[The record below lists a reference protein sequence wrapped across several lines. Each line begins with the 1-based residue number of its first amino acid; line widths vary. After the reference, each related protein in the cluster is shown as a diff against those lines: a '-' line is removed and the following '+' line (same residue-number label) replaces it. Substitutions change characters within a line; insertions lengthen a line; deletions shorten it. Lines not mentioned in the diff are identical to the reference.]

1 MPTNE
6 QIVGLTLL
14 SPLAWALFL
23 GLLGGW
29 RLWRARGELSN
40 ASERWIGAGSVLA
53 SFISLAG
60 TFYLMFH
67 LDDPIDFT
75 PLRLHIYI
83 DALSLFFIL
92 IINTVALAA
101 SWNAISYLRSERG
114 KRYQGPI
121 FFHALMNLFHFTM
134 LLAPVVDNLVGL
146 WIAIE
151 ATTLVSALL
160 VAYPNTRRSWEAAWK
175 YLIITSAGIILAL
188 MGTIFLAHGVYSLQN
203 NAPHSMDWSTLV
215 IPYHAPALSPAKN
228 FILLAFLFVLA
239 GYGVKAGLAPMH
251 TWLPDAHGE
260 AAPPISALFSGVLLK
275 SAFYAILRYVTLTN
289 AALGSDSRVVYYLLM
304 GTGLFSL
311 MMAVPFILNREN
323 HFKRVMAYHSL
334 EHMGII
340 VFGAGVGVPIAM
352 FGSLLHALNHAVT
365 KALMFLAHG
374 NAARAYQEAFGDK
387 EQEGKAAP
395 KVTGVLQAMP
405 ITGLLLIIGGLAL
418 VGTPPFNIFMSLW
431 VILWGS
437 VEQVQMLWHGVHAAK
452 TAPILLGLAVILF
465 LLSTAMIYFGL
476 VQHLARLVLGSSPE
490 GRRLKESLFDLIP
503 LLMLI
508 ALVIVMGVWI
518 FPQLAKLIQ
527 AGATIVLHIYLPM
540 ITHSS

>member
-1 MPTNE
+1 MPANE
-6 QIVGLTLL
+6 QIVGLILL

-23 GLLGGW
+23 GLLGWW
-29 RLWRARGELSN
+29 RLWRARGELSD
-40 ASERWIGAGSVLA
+40 AGERWIGAGSVLA

-60 TFYLMFH
+60 SFYLMFH

-75 PLRLHIYI
+75 PLGIHIYI

-101 SWNAISYLRSERG
+101 SWNAISYLRSQRG
-114 KRYQGPI
+114 ERYQGPI
-121 FFHALMNLFHFTM
+121 FFHVLMNLFHFTM

-188 MGTIFLAHGVYSLQN
+188 MGTIFLAHGV
-203 NAPHSMDWSTLV
+203 HSVGIDAMDWSEL
-215 IPYHAPALSPAKN
+215 IHHADQLAGAPS

-289 AALGSDSRVVYYLLM
+289 AALGADSRVVFYLLM

-311 MMAVPFILNREN
+311 MMAVPFILNRQN

-340 VFGAGVGVPIAM
+340 VFGAGVGVPVAM

-374 NAARAYQEAFGDK
+374 NAARAYHEAFGDRG
-387 EQEGKAAP
+387 QQGKAGP
-395 KVTGVLQAMP
+395 EVTGVLQAMP

-437 VEQVQMLWHGVHAAK
+437 VEQVQTLWHDAHAAK
-452 TAPILLGLAVILF
+452 AAPILLGLAVILF
-465 LLSTAMIYFGL
+465 LFSTAMIYFGL
-476 VQHLARLVLGSSPE
+476 VQHLARLVLGASPE

-503 LLMLI
+503 LVMLI

-518 FPQLAKLIQ
+518 FPQLANLIQ
-527 AGATIVLHIYLPM
+527 QSVNIVLSLPQPPPAP
-540 ITHSS
+540 